1 MMSGTR
7 HRSRGVLALSAGLL
21 VVLGACSS
29 ASTTPAPA
37 SSGPAASSA
46 VASASAAG
54 GSATSAPA
62 SANASAAASGP
73 TFVVASTMSVQKLD
87 PQVATNFLDVQALGL
102 VYDTLVK
109 FDQQLQIVPDLATS
123 WSFSSDRLTLTFQL
137 RQGVKFDDGHTFSS
151 ADVVATVQRLKD
163 PKTGAAAASYLAS
176 VQSVQA
182 DGPDAVSFKLSHPDM
197 SILSGLTSTN
207 LAMLSASAIQ
217 ANTVST
223 QPDGTGPFEFV
234 NWTPND
240 SFTVKA
246 NPGWWGGTVSLGSVK
261 ISTIPS
267 EQSIASALQ
276 AGTVQLGLLTQ
287 PQIATHLPSSYPVQ
301 KVLDLTYRALM
312 LQDKSG
318 PLANVNNRL
327 AMACA
332 IDRTQVLDAAVF
344 GQGQVVGPVPLGQ
357 YASNP
362 ISAVCAKP
370 DLAQAKQYL
379 QKAGDPNGFTFTAL
393 TSTELDPT
401 SNAQAVAI
409 QSQLA
414 QVGIKMNIQNLAG
427 NAYVQDWLKGTFQAA
442 FAWNG
447 ANPDPYTMY
456 GRYFGPGANL
466 ATPAGYSSTKLQ
478 DIITTGDQAT
488 DPSAAA
494 QAWSQLSQELTS
506 QAVWIWL
513 FSSYDYA
520 VLAPNVHGFQISPT
534 RSLQSLAQ
542 TTIQ

>member
-1 MMSGTR
+1 MLSGSSFRTR
-7 HRSRGVLALSAGLL
+7 AVLTVSVGLL
-21 VVLGACSS
+21 VALSGCTSAATTPPAASAPAASSGA
-29 ASTTPAPA
+29 AATAGTATAPAPA
-37 SSGPAASSA
+37 SAA
-46 VASASAAG
+46 
-54 GSATSAPA
+54 T
-62 SANASAAASGP
+62 ASGTP
-73 TFVVASTMSVQKLD
+73 FVVASTMSVQKLD
-87 PQVATNFLDVQALGL
+87 PQVATNFLDVQALNL

-109 FDQQLQIVPDLATS
+109 FDQQLQIVPSLATS
-123 WSFSSDRLTLTFQL
+123 WSFSSDHLTLTFQL

-151 ADVVATVQRLKD
+151 ADVVATVQRLQD

-176 VQSVQA
+176 VKSVQA
-182 DGPDAVSFKLSHPDM
+182 QGPDAVQFVLSRPDM
-197 SILSGLTSTN
+197 SIVSGLTSTN

-217 ANTVST
+217 AGTVAT
-223 QPDGTGPFEFV
+223 QPDGTGPFTFV

-246 NPGWWGGTVSLGSVK
+246 NPDYWGGTVSLGTVK
-261 ISTIPS
+261 ISTIPN
-267 EQSIASALQ
+267 EQSVASALQ

-287 PQIATHLPSSYPVQ
+287 PQIATHLPSNYPVQ

-312 LQDKSG
+312 LQDKTG

-332 IDRTQVLDAAVF
+332 IDRTQVLDAAAF
-344 GQGQVVGPVPLGQ
+344 GQGQVIGPVPLGQ

-362 ISAVCAKP
+362 VSAVCPKP
-370 DLAQAKQYL
+370 DVAQAKQYL
-379 QKAGDPNGFTFTAL
+379 QKAGNPSGFTFTAL

-401 SNAQAVAI
+401 SSAQAVAI

-414 QVGIKMNIQNLAG
+414 AVGIKMNIQNLAG
-427 NAYVQDWLKGTFQAA
+427 NAYVQDWLKGTFEAA

-466 ATPAGYSSTKLQ
+466 SVPAGYSSTKLQ
-478 DIITTGDQAT
+478 DLIVAGDQAAT
-488 DPSAAA
+488 PADAA
-494 QAWSQLSQELTS
+494 QSWSQLSQELTS

-520 VLAPNVHGFQISPT
+520 VLAPNVQGFQISPT

-542 TTIQ
+542 TTLH

>member
-1 MMSGTR
+1 MLWGPRLRRTTVGAVSM
-7 HRSRGVLALSAGLL
+7 VLL
-21 VVLGACSS
+21 VVLGGCGSTSS
-29 ASTTPAPA
+29 SPTP
-37 SSGPAASSA
+37 ASSA
-46 VASASAAG
+46 VAPTSAPLASAAPV
-54 GSATSAPA
+54 SSAP
-62 SANASAAASGP
+62 SGS

-109 FDQQLQIVPDLATS
+109 FNQQLQIVPSLATS
-123 WSFSSDRLTLTFQL
+123 WSFSSDHLTLTFQL

-151 ADVVATVQRLKD
+151 ADVVATVQRLQD

-176 VQSVQA
+176 VKSVVP
-182 DGPDAVSFKLSHPDM
+182 DGPNAVQFVLSRPDM
-197 SILSGLTSTN
+197 SIISGLTSTN
-207 LAMLSASAIQ
+207 LAMLSASAISSG
-217 ANTVST
+217 TVAT
-223 QPDGTGPFEFV
+223 QPDGTGPFTFV
-234 NWTPND
+234 NWVPNE

-246 NPGWWGGTVSLGSVK
+246 NPDYWNGRVSLGTVK
-261 ISTIPS
+261 ISTIPN

-327 AMACA
+327 AIACA
-332 IDRTQVLDAAVF
+332 INRQQILDAAAF
-344 GQGQVVGPVPLGQ
+344 GQGQVIGPVPLGQ

-362 ISAVCAKP
+362 VSAVCPTP
-370 DLAQAKQYL
+370 DPALAKQYL
-379 QKAGDPNGFTFTAL
+379 QKAGNPSGFSFTAL

-401 SNAQAVAI
+401 SSAQAVAM

-414 QVGIKMNIQNLAG
+414 AVGIKMNIQNLAG

-466 ATPAGYSSTKLQ
+466 SVPAGYSSTKLQ
-478 DIITTGDQAT
+478 NIIVAGDQAAT
-488 DPSAAA
+488 PEAAA

-506 QAVWIWL
+506 NAVWIWL

-542 TTIQ
+542 TTIS

>member
-1 MMSGTR
+1 MMWSPKLR
-7 HRSRGVLALSAGLL
+7 RSAVGAVSIGLL
-21 VVLGACSS
+21 VALSGCTSTSS
-29 ASTTPAPA
+29 SPSPA
-37 SSGPAASSA
+37 SSAAAAPSGQA
-46 VASASAAG
+46 TASAP
-54 GSATSAPA
+54 TSA
-62 SANASAAASGP
+62 ASAAAASGSV
-73 TFVVASTMSVQKLD
+73 VVASTMSVQKLD

-109 FDQQLQIVPDLATS
+109 FNQQLQIVPSLATS
-123 WSFSSDRLTLTFQL
+123 WSFSSDHLTVTFQL
-137 RQGVKFDDGHTFSS
+137 QEGVKFDDGHTFSS
-151 ADVVATVQRLKD
+151 ADVVATIARLQD

-176 VQSVQA
+176 VKSVVPE
-182 DGPDAVSFKLSHPDM
+182 GPNAVQFVLSGPDM
-197 SILSGLTSTN
+197 SIISGLTSTN
-207 LAMLSASAIQ
+207 IAMLSASAI
-217 ANTVST
+217 ANGTVDT
-223 QPDGTGPFEFV
+223 QPDGTGPFTFV
-234 NWTPND
+234 SWVPNN

-246 NPGWWGGTVSLGSVK
+246 NPDYWNGTVSLGSVK
-261 ISTIPS
+261 ISTIPN

-287 PQIATHLPSSYPVQ
+287 SEIATHLPSNYPVQ

-312 LQDKSG
+312 LQDKTG

-332 IDRTQVLDAAVF
+332 VDRTQILAAAAF

-362 ISAVCAKP
+362 VSSVCPAP
-370 DLAQAKQYL
+370 DSTLAKQYL
-379 QKAGDPNGFTFTAL
+379 QKAGNPTGFSFTAL

-401 SNAQAVAI
+401 SNAQAVAM

-414 QVGIKMNIQNLAG
+414 AVGIKMNIQNLAG
-427 NAYVQDWLKGTFQAA
+427 NAYVQDWLKGTFEAA

-466 ATPAGYSSTKLQ
+466 SVPAGYSSTTLQ
-478 DIITTGDQAT
+478 NIIVAGDQAAT
-488 DPSAAA
+488 PADAA
-494 QAWSQLSQELTS
+494 QAWTQLSQELTS
-506 QAVWIWL
+506 QAAWIWL

-520 VLAPNVHGFQISPT
+520 VLAPNVQGFQISPT

-542 TTIQ
+542 TTIP

>member
-1 MMSGTR
+1 MVWGPKLRRRAVWAMS
-7 HRSRGVLALSAGLL
+7 VGLL
-21 VVLGACSS
+21 VALSGCTS
-29 ASTTPAPA
+29 ATGTPAA
-37 SSGPAASSA
+37 TSGAAAGSSGPASA
-46 VASASAAG
+46 APPASASLG
-54 GSATSAPA
+54 AP
-62 SANASAAASGP
+62 
-73 TFVVASTMSVQKLD
+73 FVVASTMSVQKLD

-109 FDQQLQIVPDLATS
+109 FDQQLQIVPSLATS
-123 WSFSSDRLTLTFQL
+123 WSFSSDHLTLTFQL
-137 RQGVKFDDGHTFSS
+137 RQGVKFDDGHTFTS
-151 ADVVATVQRLKD
+151 ADVVATVQRLQD

-176 VQSVQA
+176 VKSVQP
-182 DGPDAVSFKLSHPDM
+182 DGPNAVQFLLSRPDM
-197 SILSGLTSTN
+197 SIISGLTSTN
-207 LAMLSASAIQ
+207 LAVLSATAI
-217 ANTVST
+217 ANNTVAT
-223 QPDGTGPFEFV
+223 QPDGTGPFTFV
-234 NWTPND
+234 NWVPND

-246 NPGWWGGTVSLGSVK
+246 NPDYWGGKVSLGTVK
-261 ISTIPS
+261 ITTIPN
-267 EQSIASALQ
+267 EQSAASALQ

-287 PQIATHLPSSYPVQ
+287 PQIATHLPSNYPVQ

-312 LQDKSG
+312 LQDKTG

-332 IDRTQVLDAAVF
+332 VDRQQILDAAAF

-362 ISAVCAKP
+362 VSAVCPTP
-370 DLAQAKQYL
+370 DPTLARQYL
-379 QKAGDPNGFTFTAL
+379 QKAGNPSGFTFTAL

-401 SNAQAVAI
+401 SSAQAVAM

-414 QVGIKMNIQNLAG
+414 AVGIKMNIQNLAG

-466 ATPAGYSSTKLQ
+466 GVPAGYSSTKLQ
-478 DIITTGDQAT
+478 NTIVAGDQAAT
-488 DPSAAA
+488 PADAA
-494 QAWSQLSQELTS
+494 QAWTQLSQELTS
-506 QAVWIWL
+506 NAVWIWL